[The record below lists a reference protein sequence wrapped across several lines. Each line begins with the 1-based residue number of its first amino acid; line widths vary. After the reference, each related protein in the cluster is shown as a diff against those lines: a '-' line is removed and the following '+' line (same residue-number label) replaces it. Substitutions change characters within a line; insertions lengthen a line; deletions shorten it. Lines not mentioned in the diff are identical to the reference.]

1 MVYYRND
8 FSFFYETYKNASQ
21 NYPFYTTPNVYV
33 FSVCKIT
40 KTWKFN
46 SFLSE
51 ESIYICK
58 TEVLGV
64 LVSDIMK
71 QEHWSKS
78 FTFNNVYKKE
88 ILIHS
93 TSFKSKVMNKKL

>member
-1 MVYYRND
+1 MEII
-8 FSFFYETYKNASQ
+8 FHFFYETYKNTSQ
-21 NYPFYTTPNVYV
+21 NCPFYATPNVYV

-40 KTWKFN
+40 KTWKLY

-58 TEVLGV
+58 AEVFGV

-71 QEHWSKS
+71 QESQRASLLTIFIKRKYLP
-78 FTFNNVYKKE
+78 TVLVLNPK
-88 ILIHS
+88 
-93 TSFKSKVMNKKL
+93 